1 MLRGWQVAG
10 ERLVR
15 DVVGEESGPWSPT
28 LWPYWRPGGPGVQLA
43 GVEIARPSLETAYL
57 AVTGERRNAP
67 EGGADALAA

>member
-15 DVVGEESGPWSPT
+15 DVDGEEIGPVVADA
-28 LWPYWRPGGPGVQLA
+28 LAVLEARGPGVQLA
-43 GVEIARPSLETAYL
+43 GVEVARPSLETAYL
-57 AVTGERRNAP
+57 AVTGEERNAF